1 MSNLQGKI
9 VCFVF
14 PQVLMFPRLCLY
26 KQRDLGKPN
35 LSFLFGPDVEW
46 ILSLTD
52 SFDFK
57 ETSAGRKG
65 LRKEQP
71 SQLFVSTISWE
82 NLAKLVL
89 SKIPARVGKTS
100 YSESWQI
107 WSVII
112 TSP

>member
-1 MSNLQGKI
+1 M
-9 VCFVF
+9 
-14 PQVLMFPRLCLY
+14 
-26 KQRDLGKPN
+26 GKPN

-100 YSESWQI
+100 YSESGQV
-107 WSVII
+107 WSVRI
-112 TSP
+112 TSPKVLGENFL